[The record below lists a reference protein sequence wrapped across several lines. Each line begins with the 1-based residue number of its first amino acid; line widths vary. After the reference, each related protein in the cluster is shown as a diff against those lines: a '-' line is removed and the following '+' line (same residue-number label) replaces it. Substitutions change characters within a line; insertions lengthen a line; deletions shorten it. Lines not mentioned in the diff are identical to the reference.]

1 MTTATL
7 TGNQIN
13 AYSGRTATRRDLFTM
28 IMLPRPALPIAPS
41 GFILGR
47 IGEKITNK
55 DTGGIN
61 CGKVSGFVERGADA
75 ITSMRKASV
84 APAAEAAVAIVMGSD
99 VIPNAQNTVLHLF
112 AQKR

>member
-1 MTTATL
+1 
-7 TGNQIN
+7 
-13 AYSGRTATRRDLFTM
+13 M

-47 IGEKITNK
+47 TGEKVKTK
-55 DTGGIN
+55 DTGGR
-61 CGKVSGFVERGADA
+61 VSGFVERGADA

>member
-1 MTTATL
+1 
-7 TGNQIN
+7 
-13 AYSGRTATRRDLFTM
+13 M

-47 IGEKITNK
+47 TGEKVKTK
-55 DTGGIN
+55 DTGGR
-61 CGKVSGFVERGADA
+61 VSVFVERGADA
-75 ITSMRKASV
+75 ITSMRMASV
-84 APAAEAAVAIVMGSD
+84 APVVEAAVAIGIGSD